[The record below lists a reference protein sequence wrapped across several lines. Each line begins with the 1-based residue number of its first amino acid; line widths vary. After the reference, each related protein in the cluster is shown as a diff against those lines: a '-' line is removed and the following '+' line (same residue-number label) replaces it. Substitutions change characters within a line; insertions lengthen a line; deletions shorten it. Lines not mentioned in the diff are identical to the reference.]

1 MTLISCSEKCI
12 HQSEGY
18 CMLDAAAAVTDTTV
32 RGCIHQEKP
41 VISSLSINR
50 PAQKRPL

>member
-1 MTLISCSEKCI
+1 MTMITCSEKCV

-18 CMLDAAAAVTDTTV
+18 CTLCTAAAVTDTTT

-41 VISSLSINR
+41 MVSSLSLNR
-50 PAQKRPL
+50 PTPKRPL